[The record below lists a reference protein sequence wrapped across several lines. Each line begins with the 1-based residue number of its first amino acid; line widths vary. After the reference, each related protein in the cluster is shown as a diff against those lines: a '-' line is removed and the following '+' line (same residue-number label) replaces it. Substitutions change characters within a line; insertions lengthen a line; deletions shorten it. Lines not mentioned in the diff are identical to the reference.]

1 MKKLKWTSLA
11 LALIVSMGAVSCM
24 STAERERMAEIER
37 IANLE
42 EVLKNELAEQ
52 IRSED
57 AQVYRHEGMLVVSL
71 NEKFLFDG
79 ESATLKESYSDRL
92 LKVANILKQ
101 APGKM
106 IRVVGHTAVW
116 DSQTW
121 ESSWDL
127 GAQRAVN
134 VVRFLQQQGGLDPE
148 QLVASTLGQ
157 YQPIATNS
165 NEPGRQK
172 NRRVEIILM
181 DRNIFDVRYLQEMD
195 R

>member
-1 MKKLKWTSLA
+1 MKKWKWTSLA
-11 LALIVSMGAVSCM
+11 LLLIVSMGAISCM
-24 STAERERMAEIER
+24 STAEHARRDEIRR

-57 AQVYRHEGMLVVSL
+57 AQVYRYEGMLVVSL

-79 ESATLKESYSDRL
+79 ESATLKESFTDRL

-101 APGKM
+101 APEKV

-121 ESSWDL
+121 ASSWDL

-134 VVRFLQQQGGLDPE
+134 VVRFLQEKGGLDP
-148 QLVASTLGQ
+148 QKLVASTLGQ
-157 YQPIATNS
+157 YQPIATNTS
-165 NEPGRQK
+165 EPGRQK

-181 DRNIFDVRYLQEMD
+181 DRNIFDVRYLQEMAI
-195 R
+195 